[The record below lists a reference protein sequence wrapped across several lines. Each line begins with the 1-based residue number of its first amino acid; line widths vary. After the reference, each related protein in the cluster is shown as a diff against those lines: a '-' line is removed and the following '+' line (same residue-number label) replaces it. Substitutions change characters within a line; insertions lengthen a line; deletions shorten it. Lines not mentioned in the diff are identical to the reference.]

1 MSTDASMSATIS
13 CDVLVVGGGA
23 AGLSAAAAAADRG
36 ASVVVV
42 ERDHELG
49 GILNQCIHNGFGL
62 HRFGEELTGPEFAA
76 RDVARVEAAPQVEV
90 LLDTTVLSIGEGRQG
105 RHDACVVGAACGLAH
120 VDCGAVVLACGC
132 RERTRGQINI
142 AGGRPAGVLTAG
154 TAQRLCNC
162 DGAMAGREVVILGSG
177 DIGLIMARRMTW
189 EGAHVI
195 CVCELA
201 AEPGGLRRNIVQC
214 LEDNG
219 IPLHLSTTVTQVFG
233 GTRLTAVEL
242 ADVDPATMRPI
253 PGTERRVE
261 CDTLLLSVGLIPEN
275 SVAKTAGVRIDR
287 ATSGPAVDQSLATSV
302 PGIFVAGNEL
312 HVHDLADYVS
322 EEGEQ
327 AGANAADHALR
338 LAAGVAPSA
347 EKRVEFEVCRGD
359 GVGSVTPQRVDPTS
373 GEAVV
378 RLRTRERVADAQIT
392 IRCGDTPI
400 RRVRRRV
407 VVPSEMQTIRLTSD
421 DLAKVDGP
429 VTVSCGPAPAKAA
442 PKGGASE

>member
-1 MSTDASMSATIS
+1 M
-13 CDVLVVGGGA
+13 
-23 AGLSAAAAAADRG
+23 
-36 ASVVVV
+36 
-42 ERDHELG
+42 
-49 GILNQCIHNGFGL
+49 
-62 HRFGEELTGPEFAA
+62 
-76 RDVARVEAAPQVEV
+76 
-90 LLDTTVLSIGEGRQG
+90 
-105 RHDACVVGAACGLAH
+105 VGAACGLAH
-120 VDCGAVVLACGC
+120 VDCGSVVLACGC

-162 DGAMAGREVVILGSG
+162 DDAMAGREVVILGSG

-233 GTRLTAVEL
+233 DTRLTAVEL

-322 EEGEQ
+322 EEGGQ

-347 EKRVEFEVCRGD
+347 EKCVEFEVCRGD
-359 GVGSVTPQRVDPTS
+359 GVGSVTPQRVDPTY

-392 IRCGDTPI
+392 IWCGDTPI